1 MRTFRFA
8 FTALATFAA
17 FACSNSPSTTD
28 GGTDAAG
35 EASAMTFAQTGQIV
49 DFSNPTSGIPNVTI
63 SGGGASV
70 LSNAMGDYTLNVPQN
85 KPYSM
90 QVVGSDAGTAYV
102 SLNEQEWMLTGN
114 ANRGTTSFVS
124 QQTQGLLTIVL
135 PSTPSPMLAVLSVQ
149 VEATGACAA
158 DAGGSDVTGATISVP
173 GLSTD
178 GGAGPVLVYF
188 AGSPPVPTVSAKSV
202 TAGLLPSAI
211 IYNMPVSASFNQV
224 TINHPT
230 CTQKAFPVSDLTDS
244 HIVYTGNVQLQALG
258 AAPMTPTVSYIR
270 VFLE

>member
-8 FTALATFAA
+8 FIALATIAA
-17 FACSNSPSTTD
+17 FACSTSPATND
-28 GGTDAAG
+28 GGTDAGG
-35 EASAMTFAQTGQIV
+35 EAAAMTFTQSGQIV

-63 SGGGASV
+63 SGAGSSV
-70 LSNAMGDYTLNVPQN
+70 KSNSTGNYVLTVPQN
-85 KPYSM
+85 KAYTM

-124 QQTQGLLTIVL
+124 QQTQGLLQIVL
-135 PSTPSPMLAVLSVQ
+135 PSTPDPTLGVLSVQ
-149 VEATGACAA
+149 VEATGTCAA
-158 DAGGSDVTGATISVP
+158 DAGGPDVTGSTISVP
-173 GLSTD
+173 GLD
-178 GGAGPVLVYF
+178 GGAGSPVLVYF
-188 AGSPPVPTVSAKSV
+188 AGSPPVPTVSATSV

-211 IYNMPVSASFNQV
+211 IYNMPVNAAFNQV
-224 TINHPT
+224 TVHHPT

-244 HIVYTGNVQLQALG
+244 HIVYTGNVEIQALG
-258 AAPMTPTVSYIR
+258 AAPVTPTVSYIR